1 MSYTISYDRIV
12 GSHNLGFSETRESLT
27 DTMDLVNKTIP
38 VVFYDI
44 SYPTNNC
51 ITLTNQVNHSESL
64 AIFTEANNFNALLAA
79 LRDAKEA
86 YLKDSFLD
94 KV

>member
-12 GSHNLGFSETRESLT
+12 GSHNVGFSETRENLA

-51 ITLTNQVNHSESL
+51 ITLTNQVNYSESL
-64 AIFTEANNFNALLAA
+64 AIFTDPNNFNQLLSA